1 MAKNFLKNIFNQTKN
16 NITKKKSIIDSQKLS
31 DIIIIN
37 NNESNYFQQKP
48 CDKFNIL
55 SNYYPKKEKKNKK
68 EHNFLDIINELNNKF
83 HISQEKYSL
92 VKSSLDKLNDDL
104 FSNLLKQID
113 CYIEEIQRLNK
124 KLVIINNDN
133 KEEVIQKLNKKILE
147 NEKTIRNYKHKLRE
161 NANKEEKL
169 NKEIEYYKKRLIFY
183 KNKININLIS
193 RKISYE
199 NDEKKEREQKNNIHS
214 GMKLYNN
221 ISNNLAKPRY
231 SKIKNDYFNQST
243 GKIIQIR
250 SDRKLL
256 TSTDFSGNKNSI
268 IRNKLL
274 SKERTI
280 FENENPV
287 SDFLSDKE
295 SKDGS
300 NNNLIHVKNNT
311 VIENFNFSNDS
322 SDNIN
327 EQNNSENLDICENLN
342 INANINKL
350 NSNQSMKR
358 NKTNYPRHNKI
369 NSEIINKNKFNIN
382 ESENKL
388 NINNKMN
395 DYINKDFKSNSNISN
410 FSKNSIKH
418 RNSTNISLDI
428 NSNKSFL
435 EHKNSKSNFSF
446 YNSKNIS
453 TSKNAQ
459 SKTISKHNTFYGTF
473 NNQKSDKF
481 NNDNTNQSKTMKS
494 RNSNNKLKETQNENK
509 NKKES
514 NISKYKTIDKAKINT
529 ENNEKNKNKN
539 KKILKSKS
547 IKKDSNNINNKKK
560 EEKKIEVDE
569 KELKKVLKDINEDYN
584 NDIEMLNNQ
593 ENQIKF
599 LLNLL
604 DVNN

>member
-1 MAKNFLKNIFNQTKN
+1 MAKNFLKNIFTQTKN

-494 RNSNNKLKETQNENK
+494 RNSNKLKETQNENK